1 MNVNELGINK
11 LKTFFLLFLSKR
23 GNAVY
28 NVVQKTVYDKL
39 VTNANAISNSGFVLK
54 VQDSTDKSGYKNWWH
69 EHKNAWY

>member
-39 VTNANAISNSGFVLK
+39 VTNVNAISNSGFVLK
-54 VQDSTDKSGYKNWWH
+54 VQYSTDKSSYKN
-69 EHKNAWY
+69 